1 MTKGKVSNAQ
11 IQQLQTENE
20 RLQKV
25 IDRLKG
31 LTQKYRSA
39 EVVQKALFRISELAA
54 SAREMDNFYRSLHEI
69 IGELMYARN
78 FYISLY
84 DAKDET
90 VDFVYFVDEVDQDTL
105 FEQVPIDQLSKGLT
119 GYVLRKGQSLRCPP
133 EVYQRLIEQG
143 EIEGLGAE
151 HKDWLGVPLKHGEA
165 TIGIMVV
172 QSYNE
177 DVRYDSAD
185 EDLLMFVSQHV
196 VNALE
201 RLKQRDLM
209 QSEIEHQTAELRH
222 VNESLM
228 SEITIRERAEQQT
241 SVLFAISE
249 LTNTSDDM
257 GAFYRQLHRQI
268 GKLIHADNFYVA
280 LLSDDKKFI
289 HFPYH
294 VDETGNKAE
303 KRRVGKGLTEY
314 VIKKREPAF
323 IDSGKRQQ
331 LLKTNEIELGFGG
344 MKLAKQWLGSPLMM
358 NGQVFGVI
366 AVQTYDGEFLY
377 QSDDLELLNF
387 VSQHVAVAIDRKR
400 SAEEIQRV
408 NQFLEK
414 KVAERTEELVSEIE
428 RRKKT
433 ESNLF
438 HAAHHDNLTGL
449 PNRILFNERLKQAVV
464 HKRRHPEHHFA
475 VLFVDL
481 DRFKNINDTLGHSA
495 GDEFL
500 LEVSK
505 RIGSCIRDNDMV
517 ARLGGDEFV
526 ILLDTITS
534 IDDAK
539 DVAKRIIQQMNEP
552 FQLNGQEHYSGA
564 SIGIAECLE
573 KTDSAERL
581 LRDADAAMYQ
591 AKGMGRGRY
600 VLFDDSMHESLVDSV
615 RKETALRHAKVE
627 KDFAVNYQP
636 IMQLDTGEVR
646 GIEARIEWQ
655 DPRYSFDSSELL
667 PLAERTGLIVKLDR
681 YALKTA
687 CQWVANKGLPQDVLL
702 HVNLSVR
709 HLLKT
714 SHLNELVNIVLDNG
728 VKPEQVAL
736 EFDETSLVQDGRRVL
751 ASLRRL
757 SEFGFTLAIDNFGSG
772 SGPLQFLYNFPFS
785 ILKLDHHY
793 IARLGSNSRAQAML
807 KHVVT
812 LCHELDIQVYADG
825 LETEGQK
832 QDVEEQGVAIGQ
844 GSYIN
849 ANYEVE
855 LKKDDGSNFVCA

>member
-25 IDRLKG
+25 VDRLKG

-331 LLKTNEIELGFGG
+331 LLKANEIELGYGG

-377 QSDDLELLNF
+377 HSDDLELLNF

-505 RIGSCIRDNDMV
+505 RIGSCVRDNDMV

-526 ILLDTITS
+526 ILLDTITT
-534 IDDAK
+534 IEDAK

-627 KDFAVNYQP
+627 QDFAVNYQP

-807 KHVVT
+807 KHIVT

-832 QDVEEQGVAIGQ
+832 QDVEEQGVVIGQ

>member
-25 IDRLKG
+25 VDRLKG

-39 EVVQKALFRISELAA
+39 EVVQKALFHISELAA

-90 VDFVYFVDEVDQDTL
+90 VVFVYFVDEVDQDTL

-289 HFPYH
+289 HGPYH

-449 PNRILFNERLKQAVV
+449 PNRILFNERLKQAVT
-464 HKRRHPEHHFA
+464 HKRRHPAHHFA

-505 RIGSCIRDNDMV
+505 RIGSCVRDNDMV

-526 ILLDTITS
+526 ILLDTITT
-534 IDDAK
+534 IEDAK

-627 KDFAVNYQP
+627 QDFAVNYQP

-807 KHVVT
+807 KHIVT

-832 QDVEEQGVAIGQ
+832 QDVEEQGVVIGQ

>member
-25 IDRLKG
+25 VDRLKG

-449 PNRILFNERLKQAVV
+449 PNRILFNERLKQAVT

-505 RIGSCIRDNDMV
+505 RIGSCVRDNDMV

-534 IDDAK
+534 IEDAK

-655 DPRYSFDSSELL
+655 DPRYSFDSIELL

-807 KHVVT
+807 KHIVT

-832 QDVEEQGVAIGQ
+832 QDVEEQGVVIGQ
-844 GSYIN
+844 GSYID

>member
-11 IQQLQTENE
+11 IQQIQTENE

-25 IDRLKG
+25 VDRLKG

-449 PNRILFNERLKQAVV
+449 PNRILFNERLKQAVT

-505 RIGSCIRDNDMV
+505 RIGSCVRDNDMV

-534 IDDAK
+534 IEDAK

-627 KDFAVNYQP
+627 QDFAVNYQP

-807 KHVVT
+807 KHIVT

-832 QDVEEQGVAIGQ
+832 QDVEEQGVVIGQ

>member
-25 IDRLKG
+25 VDRLKG

-331 LLKTNEIELGFGG
+331 LLKANEIELGYGG

-377 QSDDLELLNF
+377 HSDDLELLNF

-505 RIGSCIRDNDMV
+505 RIGSCVRDNDMV

-526 ILLDTITS
+526 ILLDTITT
-534 IDDAK
+534 IEDAK

-627 KDFAVNYQP
+627 QDFAVNYQP

-793 IARLGSNSRAQAML
+793 I
-807 KHVVT
+807 
-812 LCHELDIQVYADG
+812 

-832 QDVEEQGVAIGQ
+832 QDVEEQGVVIGQ

>member
-25 IDRLKG
+25 VDRLKG

-449 PNRILFNERLKQAVV
+449 PNRILFNERLKQAVT

-505 RIGSCIRDNDMV
+505 RIGSCVRDNDMV

-534 IDDAK
+534 IEDAK

-627 KDFAVNYQP
+627 QDFAVNYQP

-807 KHVVT
+807 KHIVT

-832 QDVEEQGVAIGQ
+832 QDVEEQGVVIGQ

>member
-1 MTKGKVSNAQ
+1 MTKGRVSNAQ
-11 IQQLQTENE
+11 IQQIQTENE

-25 IDRLKG
+25 VDRLKG

-667 PLAERTGLIVKLDR
+667 LLAERTGLIVKLDR

-807 KHVVT
+807 KHIVT

-832 QDVEEQGVAIGQ
+832 QDVEEQGVVIGQ

>member
-25 IDRLKG
+25 VDRLKG

-331 LLKTNEIELGFGG
+331 LLKANEIELGYGG

-377 QSDDLELLNF
+377 HSDDLELLNF

-505 RIGSCIRDNDMV
+505 RIGSCVRDNDMV

-526 ILLDTITS
+526 ILLDTITT
-534 IDDAK
+534 IEDAK

-627 KDFAVNYQP
+627 QDFAVNYQP

-807 KHVVT
+807 KHIVT

-832 QDVEEQGVAIGQ
+832 QDVEEQGVVIGQ
-844 GSYIN
+844 GSYID

>member
-20 RLQKV
+20 RLQRV

-449 PNRILFNERLKQAVV
+449 PNRILFNERLKQAVT

-505 RIGSCIRDNDMV
+505 RIGSCVRDNDMV

-526 ILLDTITS
+526 ILLDTITT
-534 IDDAK
+534 IEDAK

-627 KDFAVNYQP
+627 QDFAVNYQP

-807 KHVVT
+807 KHIVT

-832 QDVEEQGVAIGQ
+832 QDVEEQGVVIGQ

-855 LKKDDGSNFVCA
+855 LKNDDGSNFVCA

>member
-25 IDRLKG
+25 VDRLKG

-105 FEQVPIDQLSKGLT
+105 FEQMPIDQLSKGLT
-119 GYVLRKGQSLRCPP
+119 GYVLRKGQSLHCPP
-133 EVYQRLIEQG
+133 EVYQRLIDQG

-228 SEITIRERAEQQT
+228 SEITIRERAEQQA

-289 HFPYH
+289 HFPYY

-303 KRRVGKGLTEY
+303 KRRVSKGLTEY

-331 LLKTNEIELGFGG
+331 LLKANEIELGYGG

-377 QSDDLELLNF
+377 HSDDLELLNF

-591 AKGMGRGRY
+591 AKSMGRGRY

-636 IMQLDTGEVR
+636 IMQLDRGEVR
-646 GIEARIEWQ
+646 GIETRIEWQ
-655 DPRYSFDSSELL
+655 DPRYSFNSSELL

-807 KHVVT
+807 KHIVT

-832 QDVEEQGVAIGQ
+832 QDVKEQGVVIGQ

>member
-25 IDRLKG
+25 VDRLKG

-449 PNRILFNERLKQAVV
+449 PNRILFNERLKQAVT

-505 RIGSCIRDNDMV
+505 RIGSCVRDNDMV

-526 ILLDTITS
+526 ILLDTITT
-534 IDDAK
+534 IEDAK

-627 KDFAVNYQP
+627 QDFAVNYQP

-807 KHVVT
+807 KHIVT

-832 QDVEEQGVAIGQ
+832 QDVEEQGVVIGQ

>member
-25 IDRLKG
+25 VDRLKG

-449 PNRILFNERLKQAVV
+449 PNRILFNERLKQAVT

-505 RIGSCIRDNDMV
+505 RIGSCVRDNDMV

-526 ILLDTITS
+526 ILLDTITT
-534 IDDAK
+534 IEDAK

-581 LRDADAAMYQ
+581 LRADAAMYQ

-627 KDFAVNYQP
+627 QDFAVNYQP

-807 KHVVT
+807 KHIVT

-832 QDVEEQGVAIGQ
+832 QDVEEQGVVIGQ

>member
-20 RLQKV
+20 RLQRV

-377 QSDDLELLNF
+377 HSDDLELLNF

-449 PNRILFNERLKQAVV
+449 PNRILFNERLKQAVA

-505 RIGSCIRDNDMV
+505 RIGSCVRDNDMV

-534 IDDAK
+534 IEDAK

-627 KDFAVNYQP
+627 QDFAVNYQP

-655 DPRYSFDSSELL
+655 DPRYSFDSIELL

-807 KHVVT
+807 KHIVT

-832 QDVEEQGVAIGQ
+832 QDVEEQGVVIGQ

>member
-25 IDRLKG
+25 VDRLKG

-449 PNRILFNERLKQAVV
+449 PNRILFNERLKQAVT

-505 RIGSCIRDNDMV
+505 RIGSCVRDNDMV

-534 IDDAK
+534 IEDAK

-627 KDFAVNYQP
+627 QDFAVNYQP

-807 KHVVT
+807 KHIVT

>member
-25 IDRLKG
+25 VDRLKG

-449 PNRILFNERLKQAVV
+449 PNRILFNERLKQAVT

-505 RIGSCIRDNDMV
+505 RIGSCVRDNDMV

-534 IDDAK
+534 IEDAK

-627 KDFAVNYQP
+627 QDFAVNYQP
-636 IMQLDTGEVR
+636 IMELDTGEVR

-655 DPRYSFDSSELL
+655 DSRYSFESSELL

-807 KHVVT
+807 KHIVT

-832 QDVEEQGVAIGQ
+832 QDVEEQGVVIGQ
-844 GSYIN
+844 GSYID

-855 LKKDDGSNFVCA
+855 LKNDDGSNFVCA

>member
-20 RLQKV
+20 RLQRV

-449 PNRILFNERLKQAVV
+449 PNRILFNERLKQAVT

-505 RIGSCIRDNDMV
+505 RIGSCVRDNDMV

-534 IDDAK
+534 IEDAK

-627 KDFAVNYQP
+627 QDFAVNYQP
-636 IMQLDTGEVR
+636 IMELDTGEVR

-655 DPRYSFDSSELL
+655 DSRYSFESSELL

-807 KHVVT
+807 KHIVT

-832 QDVEEQGVAIGQ
+832 QDVEEQGVVIGQ
-844 GSYIN
+844 GSYID

-855 LKKDDGSNFVCA
+855 LKNDDGSNFVCA

>member
-1 MTKGKVSNAQ
+1 
-11 IQQLQTENE
+11 
-20 RLQKV
+20 
-25 IDRLKG
+25 
-31 LTQKYRSA
+31 
-39 EVVQKALFRISELAA
+39 
-54 SAREMDNFYRSLHEI
+54 
-69 IGELMYARN
+69 
-78 FYISLY
+78 
-84 DAKDET
+84 
-90 VDFVYFVDEVDQDTL
+90 
-105 FEQVPIDQLSKGLT
+105 
-119 GYVLRKGQSLRCPP
+119 
-133 EVYQRLIEQG
+133 
-143 EIEGLGAE
+143 
-151 HKDWLGVPLKHGEA
+151 
-165 TIGIMVV
+165 
-172 QSYNE
+172 
-177 DVRYDSAD
+177 
-185 EDLLMFVSQHV
+185 
-196 VNALE
+196 
-201 RLKQRDLM
+201 
-209 QSEIEHQTAELRH
+209 
-222 VNESLM
+222 
-228 SEITIRERAEQQT
+228 
-241 SVLFAISE
+241 
-249 LTNTSDDM
+249 
-257 GAFYRQLHRQI
+257 
-268 GKLIHADNFYVA
+268 
-280 LLSDDKKFI
+280 
-289 HFPYH
+289 
-294 VDETGNKAE
+294 
-303 KRRVGKGLTEY
+303 
-314 VIKKREPAF
+314 
-323 IDSGKRQQ
+323 
-331 LLKTNEIELGFGG
+331 
-344 MKLAKQWLGSPLMM
+344 
-358 NGQVFGVI
+358 
-366 AVQTYDGEFLY
+366 
-377 QSDDLELLNF
+377 
-387 VSQHVAVAIDRKR
+387 
-400 SAEEIQRV
+400 
-408 NQFLEK
+408 
-414 KVAERTEELVSEIE
+414 
-428 RRKKT
+428 
-433 ESNLF
+433 
-438 HAAHHDNLTGL
+438 
-449 PNRILFNERLKQAVV
+449 
-464 HKRRHPEHHFA
+464 
-475 VLFVDL
+475 
-481 DRFKNINDTLGHSA
+481 
-495 GDEFL
+495 
-500 LEVSK
+500 
-505 RIGSCIRDNDMV
+505 MV

-526 ILLDTITS
+526 ILLDTITT
-534 IDDAK
+534 IEDAK

-728 VKPEQVAL
+728 IKPEQVAL

-807 KHVVT
+807 KHIVT

-832 QDVEEQGVAIGQ
+832 QDVEEQGVVIGQ

>member
-25 IDRLKG
+25 VDRLKG

-449 PNRILFNERLKQAVV
+449 PNRILFNERLKQAVT

-505 RIGSCIRDNDMV
+505 RIGSCVRDNDMV

-526 ILLDTITS
+526 ILLDTITT
-534 IDDAK
+534 IEDAK

-627 KDFAVNYQP
+627 QDFAVNYQP

-807 KHVVT
+807 KHIVT

-832 QDVEEQGVAIGQ
+832 QDVEEQGVVIGQ
-844 GSYIN
+844 GSYID

>member
-25 IDRLKG
+25 VDRLKG

-449 PNRILFNERLKQAVV
+449 PNRILFNERLKQAVT

-505 RIGSCIRDNDMV
+505 RIGSCVRDNDMV

-526 ILLDTITS
+526 ILLDTITT
-534 IDDAK
+534 IEDAK

-627 KDFAVNYQP
+627 QDFAVNYQP

-681 YALKTA
+681 YVLKSA
-687 CQWVANKGLPQDVLL
+687 CQWGAKKGLPQDVLL

-807 KHVVT
+807 KHIVT

-832 QDVEEQGVAIGQ
+832 QDVEEQGVVIGQ

>member
-1 MTKGKVSNAQ
+1 MTEGKVDKAKV
-11 IQQLQTENE
+11 QLLETENE
-20 RLQKV
+20 RLKKV
-25 IDRLKG
+25 VDRLKG

-54 SAREMDNFYRSLHEI
+54 SAREMDNFYRSLHGI

-78 FYISLY
+78 FYICLY
-84 DAKDET
+84 DARQEI
-90 VDFVYFVDEVDQDTL
+90 VDFVYFVDEIDQDTI

-119 GYVLRKGQSLRCPP
+119 GYVLRKGQPLRCPP
-133 EVYQRLIEQG
+133 EVYRHLIEQG

-151 HKDWLGVPLKHGEA
+151 QQDWLGVPLKHGNA

-280 LLSDDKKFI
+280 LLSDDKKFL

-294 VDETGNKAE
+294 VDETGSKAE
-303 KRRVGKGLTEY
+303 KRRIGKGLTEY
-314 VIKKREPAF
+314 VIKRREPAF
-323 IDSGKRQQ
+323 IDSGTRQQ
-331 LLKTNEIELGFGG
+331 LLKKNEIELGYGG

-377 QSDDLELLNF
+377 KSDDLELLNF

-449 PNRILFNERLKQAVV
+449 PNRILFNERLKQAVA

-505 RIGSCIRDNDMV
+505 RIGACVRDNDMV

-534 IDDAK
+534 IEDAK

-627 KDFAVNYQP
+627 KDFGVTYQP
-636 IMQLDTGEVR
+636 IVQLDSGEIT

-655 DPRYSFDSSELL
+655 DPRYSFDSRELL

-687 CQWVANKGLPQDVLL
+687 CQWVTKKSLPKDVML

-728 VKPEQVAL
+728 VKPEQVVL

-807 KHVVT
+807 KHIVT
-812 LCHELDIQVYADG
+812 LCNELDIQVYADG

-832 QDVEEQGVAIGQ
+832 QDVEAQGVAVGQ
-844 GSYIN
+844 GRFIDTH
-849 ANYEVE
+849 YEMEV
-855 LKKDDGSNFVCA
+855 KGDDGSHFVCA

>member
-25 IDRLKG
+25 VDRLKG

-449 PNRILFNERLKQAVV
+449 PNRILFNERLKQAVT

-505 RIGSCIRDNDMV
+505 RIGSCVRDNDMV

-534 IDDAK
+534 IEDAK

-655 DPRYSFDSSELL
+655 DPRYSFDSIELL

-807 KHVVT
+807 KHIVT

-832 QDVEEQGVAIGQ
+832 QDVEEQGVVIGQ

>member
-25 IDRLKG
+25 VDRLKG

-449 PNRILFNERLKQAVV
+449 PNRILFNERLKQAVT
-464 HKRRHPEHHFA
+464 HKRRHPAHHFA

-505 RIGSCIRDNDMV
+505 RIGSCVRDNDMV

-534 IDDAK
+534 IEDAK

-627 KDFAVNYQP
+627 QDFAVNYQP

-687 CQWVANKGLPQDVLL
+687 CQWVTNKGLPQDVLL

-807 KHVVT
+807 KHIVT

-832 QDVEEQGVAIGQ
+832 QDVEEQGVVIGQ

>member
-11 IQQLQTENE
+11 IQQIQTENE

-25 IDRLKG
+25 VDRLKG

-449 PNRILFNERLKQAVV
+449 PNRILFNERLKQAVT

-505 RIGSCIRDNDMV
+505 RIGSCVRDNDMV

-526 ILLDTITS
+526 ILLDTITT
-534 IDDAK
+534 IEDAK

-627 KDFAVNYQP
+627 QDFAVNYQP

-807 KHVVT
+807 KHIVT

-832 QDVEEQGVAIGQ
+832 QDVEEQGVVIGQ

>member
-25 IDRLKG
+25 VDRLKG

-331 LLKTNEIELGFGG
+331 LLKANEIELGYGG

-377 QSDDLELLNF
+377 HSDDLELLNF

-505 RIGSCIRDNDMV
+505 RIGSCVRDNDMV

-534 IDDAK
+534 IEDAK

-655 DPRYSFDSSELL
+655 DPRYSFDSIELL

-807 KHVVT
+807 KHIVT

-832 QDVEEQGVAIGQ
+832 QDVEEQGVVIGQ
-844 GSYIN
+844 GSYID

>member
-25 IDRLKG
+25 VDRLKG

-331 LLKTNEIELGFGG
+331 LLKANEIELGYGG

-377 QSDDLELLNF
+377 HSDDLELLNF

-449 PNRILFNERLKQAVV
+449 PNRILFNERLKQAVT

-505 RIGSCIRDNDMV
+505 RIGSCVRDNDMV

-534 IDDAK
+534 IEDAK

-655 DPRYSFDSSELL
+655 DPRYSFDSIELL

-807 KHVVT
+807 KHIVT

-832 QDVEEQGVAIGQ
+832 QDVEEQGVVIGQ
-844 GSYIN
+844 GSYID

>member
-377 QSDDLELLNF
+377 HSDDLELLNF

-449 PNRILFNERLKQAVV
+449 PNRILFNERLKQAVA

-505 RIGSCIRDNDMV
+505 RIGSCVRDNDMV

-534 IDDAK
+534 IEDAK

-627 KDFAVNYQP
+627 QDFAVNYQP

-807 KHVVT
+807 KHIVT

-832 QDVEEQGVAIGQ
+832 QDVEEQGVVIGQ

>member
-1 MTKGKVSNAQ
+1 MTDRKVSKEQ
-11 IQQLQTENE
+11 LQGLQTENE
-20 RLQKV
+20 RLRKV
-25 IDRLKG
+25 ITRLKG

-54 SAREMDNFYRSLHEI
+54 SARQMDNFYQSLHEI

-78 FYISLY
+78 FYICLY
-84 DAKDET
+84 EPQEEL
-90 VDFVYFVDEVDQDTL
+90 VDFVYFVDEIDQDTL
-105 FEQVPIDQLSKGLT
+105 FERIPIEQLSKGLT
-119 GYVLRKGQSLRCPP
+119 GYVLRKGQSLLCPP
-133 EVYQRLIEQG
+133 EVYQRLIDNH

-151 HKDWLGVPLKHGEA
+151 HQDWLGVPLKRGDI
-165 TIGIMVV
+165 TIGVMVV
-172 QSYNE
+172 QSYSA
-177 DVRYDSAD
+177 DVRYDTSD
-185 EDLLMFVSQHV
+185 EDLLTFVSQHV

-222 VNESLM
+222 ANESLM

-257 GAFYRQLHRQI
+257 NAFYRQLHRQI

-280 LLSDDKKFI
+280 LLSDDKKFL

-294 VDETGNKAE
+294 VDETGAKAE
-303 KRRVGKGLTEY
+303 RRRVGKGLTEY
-314 VIKKREPAF
+314 VIKKQEPAF
-323 IDSGKRQQ
+323 VNAAVRQK
-331 LLKTNEIELGFGG
+331 LLKKNEIELGYGG

-366 AVQTYDGEFLY
+366 AVQTYDGDFLY
-377 QSDDLELLNF
+377 QNDDLELLNF

-449 PNRILFNERLKQAVV
+449 PNRILFNERLQQAVA

-505 RIGSCIRDNDMV
+505 RIGDCVRDNDMV

-539 DVAKRIIQQMNEP
+539 DVAKRMIQQMSEP

-573 KTDSAERL
+573 ETDSAERL

-600 VLFDDSMHESLVDSV
+600 VLFDDSMHETLVDSV
-615 RKETALRHAKVE
+615 RKETALRHAKVD
-627 KDFAVNYQP
+627 KDFAVSYQP
-636 IMQLDTGEVR
+636 IVDLKTGDVKAV
-646 GIEARIEWQ
+646 EAKLVWD
-655 DPRYSFDSSELL
+655 DPRYSFDSEEFL

-681 YALKTA
+681 FVLRTA
-687 CQWVANKGLPQDVLL
+687 SRWLVENKVSNETSL
-702 HVNLSVR
+702 HLNLSVR

-714 SHLNELVNIVLDNG
+714 SHLNELVNIVMDSG
-728 VKPEQVAL
+728 AKPENIAL
-736 EFDETSLVQDGRRVL
+736 EFDETDLVKDGRRVL

-757 SEFGFTLAIDNFGSG
+757 SEFGFTLVIDNFGSG
-772 SGPLQFLYNFPFS
+772 SGPLQFLYNFPFTV
-785 ILKLDHHY
+785 LKLDHHY
-793 IARLGSNSRAQAML
+793 IARLSSNNRAQAML
-807 KHVVT
+807 KHIVT
-812 LCHELDIQVYADG
+812 LCHELNIEVYADG
-825 LETEGQK
+825 LETETQK
-832 QDVEEQGVAIGQ
+832 DDVEKQGVTIGQ
-844 GSYIN
+844 GSFIDQ
-849 ANYEVE
+849 NYESRIV
-855 LKKDDGSNFVCA
+855 KDDDSSFVCA

>member
-20 RLQKV
+20 RLQRV

-449 PNRILFNERLKQAVV
+449 PNRILFNERLKQAVT

-505 RIGSCIRDNDMV
+505 RIGSCVRDNDMV

-534 IDDAK
+534 IEDAK

-627 KDFAVNYQP
+627 QDFAVNYQP
-636 IMQLDTGEVR
+636 IMQIDTGEVR

-807 KHVVT
+807 KHIVT

-832 QDVEEQGVAIGQ
+832 QDVEEQGVVIGQ

>member
-25 IDRLKG
+25 VERLKG

-84 DAKDET
+84 DPKDET

-119 GYVLRKGQSLRCPP
+119 GYVLRKGQSLHCPP
-133 EVYQRLIEQG
+133 EVYQRLIDQG

-294 VDETGNKAE
+294 VDETGSKAE

-323 IDSGKRQQ
+323 INSNTRQQ
-331 LLKTNEIELGFGG
+331 LLKANEIELGYGG

-377 QSDDLELLNF
+377 HSDDLELLNF

-449 PNRILFNERLKQAVV
+449 PNRILFNERLKQAVA

-636 IMQLDTGEVR
+636 IMQLDSGEIR

-667 PLAERTGLIVKLDR
+667 PLAERTGLIIKLDR
-681 YALKTA
+681 YVLKKA

-807 KHVVT
+807 KHIVT

-832 QDVEEQGVAIGQ
+832 QDVEEQGVIIGQ

>member
-25 IDRLKG
+25 VDRLKG

-449 PNRILFNERLKQAVV
+449 PNRILFNERLKQAVT
-464 HKRRHPEHHFA
+464 HKRRHPAHHFA

-505 RIGSCIRDNDMV
+505 RIGSCVRDNDMV

-526 ILLDTITS
+526 ILLDTITT
-534 IDDAK
+534 IEDAK

-627 KDFAVNYQP
+627 QDFAVNYQP

-807 KHVVT
+807 KHIVT

-832 QDVEEQGVAIGQ
+832 QDVEEQGVVIGQ